1 MQINIELSPLH
12 YIFEDL
18 YTKGCGMPLATLV
31 KHRIASYHI
40 LRTLL
45 ICTKLVVS
53 LLESKPFHLLASCG
67 VYAEQVHHTV
77 LADIACG
84 CGLAEDL

>member
-12 YIFEDL
+12 YIFENL
-18 YTKGCGMPLATLV
+18 YTKGCGMLLATLV
-31 KHRIASYHI
+31 KHRIARYHI

-53 LLESKPFHLLASCG
+53 LLESKPISLASRFVASMLNNCITPSS
-67 VYAEQVHHTV
+67 QT
-77 LADIACG
+77 
-84 CGLAEDL
+84 